1 MSNRI
6 QFIILLFAFISA
18 THPTK
23 ACRFT
28 VREIGFSTLSQTNYT
43 FAILDNKDSNVNV
56 LKQLR
61 TYEKDSNIGIVHLNT
76 KSESTHP
83 IVALAKKQGVETPAL
98 LLLSPNNRVF
108 VLQQGKA
115 IDWPTIEKQFTD
127 NILDS
132 PLREALRKRTENTF
146 AYILSFDGNNK
157 AENTTARTIID
168 EACNQIKN
176 VMPLMPKEVRYPPMV
191 IHLSKEDMAAES
203 LLLWS
208 LEVAHN
214 EATPQAVILY
224 GRGRLIGEKLSFDQI
239 KKNLTFKALS
249 MIGADCECGLDRK
262 WMLGAQI
269 PMLWDASC
277 RNNLAKTLG
286 FDVDNPSILAEMS
299 RIMAKEVVV
308 DNKLGVGYGL
318 ESIDLNAML
327 DLEDDSTEVAAE
339 TATVLKEDFFP
350 RSIIYTLAAI
360 LLISLIASIIILRK
374 KRNY

>member
-1 MSNRI
+1 
-6 QFIILLFAFISA
+6 
-18 THPTK
+18 
-23 ACRFT
+23 
-28 VREIGFSTLSQTNYT
+28 
-43 FAILDNKDSNVNV
+43 
-56 LKQLR
+56 
-61 TYEKDSNIGIVHLNT
+61 
-76 KSESTHP
+76 
-83 IVALAKKQGVETPAL
+83 
-98 LLLSPNNRVF
+98 
-108 VLQQGKA
+108 
-115 IDWPTIEKQFTD
+115 
-127 NILDS
+127 
-132 PLREALRKRTENTF
+132 
-146 AYILSFDGNNK
+146 
-157 AENTTARTIID
+157 
-168 EACNQIKN
+168 
-176 VMPLMPKEVRYPPMV
+176 MPLMPKEVRYPPMV

>member
-6 QFIILLFAFISA
+6 QFILLLFAFISA

-43 FAILDNKDSNVNV
+43 FAIVDNKDSNANV

-61 TYEKDSNIGIVHLNT
+61 SYEKDSNVGVVHLNT

-83 IVALAKKQGVETPAL
+83 IVALAKKQGIETPAL
-98 LLLSPNNRVF
+98 LLLSPNNRIF

-115 IDWPTIEKQFTD
+115 IDWSTIEKQFTD

-168 EACNQIKN
+168 DACNQIKN

-308 DNKLGVGYGL
+308 DNKLGVG
-318 ESIDLNAML
+318 
-327 DLEDDSTEVAAE
+327 
-339 TATVLKEDFFP
+339 
-350 RSIIYTLAAI
+350 
-360 LLISLIASIIILRK
+360 
-374 KRNY
+374 